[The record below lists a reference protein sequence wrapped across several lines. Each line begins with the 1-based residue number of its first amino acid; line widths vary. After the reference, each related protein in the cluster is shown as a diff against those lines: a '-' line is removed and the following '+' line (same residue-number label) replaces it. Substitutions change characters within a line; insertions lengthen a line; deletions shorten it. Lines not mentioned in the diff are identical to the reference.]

1 MLESN
6 EEPVSDETQTIKLHH
21 IPFAVIL
28 NAMKNL

>member
-6 EEPVSDETQTIKLHH
+6 EESVTNETQTVKLHH
-21 IPFAVIL
+21 VPFAVIL